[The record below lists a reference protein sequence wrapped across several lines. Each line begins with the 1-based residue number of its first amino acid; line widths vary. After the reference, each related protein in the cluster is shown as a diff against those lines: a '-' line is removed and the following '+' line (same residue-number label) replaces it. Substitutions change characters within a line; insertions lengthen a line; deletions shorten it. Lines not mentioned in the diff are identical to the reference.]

1 MTQAIRQTNKAFSS
15 PSISVERLVHNGG
28 TRSIL
33 DQLQRDCFSSTD
45 VTAIEVPVRTENH
58 QNILTKTLELA
69 LKLTSEPEDEGMIL
83 VAKQNYSIVGLLIG
97 SVVKKAQ
104 NGTICRSYRIMPNET
119 EIDYLISLRL
129 DIKGT
134 GSALVQ
140 DFLNRTAEFKTVV
153 VRSEITKQAK
163 NFYAKMGFKFLN
175 KNPDLFIQ
183 EQQDK
188 RPMERVLTHWTSV
201 EEVAPMIFRR

>member
-1 MTQAIRQTNKAFSS
+1 M
-15 PSISVERLVHNGG
+15 
-28 TRSIL
+28 
-33 DQLQRDCFSSTD
+33 
-45 VTAIEVPVRTENH
+45 
-58 QNILTKTLELA
+58 
-69 LKLTSEPEDEGMIL
+69 
-83 VAKQNYSIVGLLIG
+83 AKQNYSIVGLLIG

>member
-1 MTQAIRQTNKAFSS
+1 V
-15 PSISVERLVHNGG
+15 P
-28 TRSIL
+28 
-33 DQLQRDCFSSTD
+33 CF
-45 VTAIEVPVRTENH
+45 
-58 QNILTKTLELA
+58 TLKNLPYN
-69 LKLTSEPEDEGMIL
+69 L
-83 VAKQNYSIVGLLIG
+83 
-97 SVVKKAQ
+97 
-104 NGTICRSYRIMPNET
+104 
-119 EIDYLISLRL
+119 YLISLRL